1 MSEPYLYTDDYMQA
15 SEYLRLVLPFLAEH
29 KLPAS
34 PLNYQ
39 IAYDFISGGNLA
51 LKEALHELIKQPD
64 EPSEKSLLAL
74 YKQHVV
80 KDDKAL
86 ESVRLGLQ
94 KIITNIRSGYDDSNE
109 DLDDYVNSLND
120 FANVLNDS
128 IDPAELAGEVQKV
141 MENTR
146 LKELSQQKF
155 DSKMSDMMGEVET
168 LRRQLEQVREE
179 SLTDSLTGIANR
191 KAFDQI
197 LDQEIQ
203 HSIEQE
209 TSFCVVL
216 ADIDHF
222 KKFND
227 TYGHLIGDKV
237 LRFVGP
243 TIKSCV
249 KGKDTAARFGGE
261 EFVIILPDTRIKGAE
276 IVANQIRETISKN
289 VLKDKARNQK
299 YGKVTI
305 SLGIAQFKQGEQAND
320 LLKRTDQ
327 ALYKAKENGRNRVE
341 IAE

>member
-39 IAYDFISGGNLA
+39 IAYDYITGGNSA
-51 LKEALHELIKQPD
+51 LKEALDKLIKQPD

-86 ESVRLGLQ
+86 ESVRHELQ
-94 KIITNIRSGYDDSNE
+94 KIISNIRSGYDESNE
-109 DLDDYVNSLND
+109 DLVDYVTSLND
-120 FANVLNDS
+120 FANVLAGS
-128 IDPAELAGEVQKV
+128 KDPAELAGEVQKV
-141 MENTR
+141 MDNTR
-146 LKELSQQKF
+146 SKELSQQNF
-155 DSKMSDMMGEVET
+155 DSKMSNMMGEVET
-168 LRRQLEQVREE
+168 LRRQLEEVREE

-191 KAFDQI
+191 KAFDQM
-197 LDQEIQ
+197 LEQEIQ
-203 HSIEQE
+203 NSIEHK

-227 TYGHLIGDKV
+227 TYGHLVGDKV

-261 EFVIILPDTRIKGAE
+261 EFVIILPDTGMKGAE
-276 IVANQIRETISKN
+276 IVANQVREAISKS
-289 VLKDKARNQK
+289 VLKDKARNQE
-299 YGKVTI
+299 YGKITI
-305 SLGIAQFKQGEQAND
+305 SLGIGQFKQGEQADD
-320 LLKRTDQ
+320 LLKRADQ

-341 IAE
+341 KAE